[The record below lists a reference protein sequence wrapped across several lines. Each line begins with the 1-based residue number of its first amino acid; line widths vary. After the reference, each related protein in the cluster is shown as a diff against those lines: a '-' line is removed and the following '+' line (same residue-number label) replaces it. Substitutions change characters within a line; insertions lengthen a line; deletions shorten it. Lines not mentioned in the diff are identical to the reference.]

1 MVANKTDLCSR
12 IPTVVPS
19 IEYGEA
25 VHTSPAP
32 DDSGLKPRAISPQ
45 EGAMFAKQHGLLYV
59 ETSAKE
65 GWGVED
71 AFEKSAREVLE
82 RIQKGAFE
90 AKKVGA

>member
-1 MVANKTDLCSR
+1 
-12 IPTVVPS
+12 
-19 IEYGEA
+19 
-25 VHTSPAP
+25 
-32 DDSGLKPRAISPQ
+32 
-45 EGAMFAKQHGLLYV
+45 MFAKQHGLLYV

-90 AKKVGA
+90 TRKVSRSHNEPANVSLLESRSTQGRMQSRSRVGGAARSLPGHVWLYNCTT